1 MSSCRRWGLV
11 VEDVGI
17 AVDIIGFIGDVVVIG
32 FIAVIS
38 VVVVVVVIG
47 VIVLIG
53 IIVVVG
59 LLVLVGGGGDVLD
72 PARTVR
78 RRR

>member
-1 MSSCRRWGLV
+1 M

-17 AVDIIGFIGDVVVIG
+17 VAVIIGFTGDVVVIG
-32 FIAVIS
+32 FIAVIG
-38 VVVVVVVIG
+38 VVVVVVVG
-47 VIVLIG
+47 VIILIG
-53 IIVVVG
+53 IIVVVV